1 MHVRTRHRDK
11 YKGIKIYLKGINN
24 ASLALIRHKAEKAAK
39 WKKAKKPKKSRN
51 QKSHE
56 AKKAKKPKKS
66 RSQKSHKAK
75 NATKP
80 KSHKAKNAA
89 SFFTEFLVGIVK
101 LLIFLYIH
109 DVATIWIYF
118 SQKKPGICTQI
129 IIILC

>member
-24 ASLALIRHKAEKAAK
+24 ATLALIRHKAEKAT
-39 WKKAKKPKKSRN
+39 KPKKSRS

-66 RSQKSHKAK
+66 RGQKSHKAK

-80 KSHKAKNAA
+80 KMQHL
-89 SFFTEFLVGIVK
+89 FFTEYLVGIVK

-109 DVATIWIYF
+109 DVATI
-118 SQKKPGICTQI
+118 
-129 IIILC
+129 